1 VVTNGAARVL
11 VVDDEPSIQMAVR
24 DELQYE
30 GFEVDVASSGPE
42 ALARARASSPDV
54 LVLDLMLPG
63 QNGFEVC
70 RTLRKERPSLWIIM
84 LTVRGQESDRVTGFE
99 SGADDYVTKPF
110 SLRELVGRIKVGLR
124 RSHLTAPPRRVMFG
138 DVEVDLA
145 ARRVLRNGRVV
156 ELTPKEYDILA
167 LLVSRP
173 GVAISRDEFLD
184 EVWGRDVNVTHRNVD
199 THLSSL
205 RRKIEV
211 DPDAPS
217 FIVGVRGV
225 GYRFDGIFRQP

>member
-1 VVTNGAARVL
+1 
-11 VVDDEPSIQMAVR
+11 
-24 DELQYE
+24 
-30 GFEVDVASSGPE
+30 
-42 ALARARASSPDV
+42 
-54 LVLDLMLPG
+54 
-63 QNGFEVC
+63 
-70 RTLRKERPSLWIIM
+70 
-84 LTVRGQESDRVTGFE
+84 
-99 SGADDYVTKPF
+99 
-110 SLRELVGRIKVGLR
+110 
-124 RSHLTAPPRRVMFG
+124 MFG